1 MAAITTPWRT
11 ILLITPVMRQTLNDH
26 MISETYTKTEHG
38 MLCTLVSGTG
48 LSTSGEYLYI
58 NHGLGDD
65 IAYVRAREEA
75 LLKLANCETEIAKTI
90 LWKLGV
96 TLDIG
101 WAIRAMKA
109 GLSVKRKDSNKVIRL
124 TENGMMVDDNEK
136 PFYSMQADILATD
149 WVLA

>member
-1 MAAITTPWRT
+1 M
-11 ILLITPVMRQTLNDH
+11 LITPVMRQTMNDH
-26 MISETYTKTEHG
+26 MISESYTKTEHG
-38 MLCTLVSGTG
+38 MLCTLVSDTG

-65 IAYVRAREEA
+65 ITHARAREEA

-90 LWKLGV
+90 LWKLDV

-101 WAIRAMKA
+101 WAIRAMKS
-109 GLSVKRKDSNKVIRL
+109 GLPVKRKDSKRVIRL
-124 TENGMMVDDNEK
+124 TENGMMVDENEK
-136 PFYSMQADILATD
+136 PFYPMQADILATD